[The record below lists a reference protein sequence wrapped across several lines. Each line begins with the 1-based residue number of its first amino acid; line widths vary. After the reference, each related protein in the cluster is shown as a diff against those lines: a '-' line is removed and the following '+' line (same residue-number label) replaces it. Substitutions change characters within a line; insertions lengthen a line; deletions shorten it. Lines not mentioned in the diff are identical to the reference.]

1 MMIKFVTILSCIA
14 AATAGT
20 INTAY
25 SSAPAVSSVYSS
37 INDPAT
43 KTPAPIY
50 ETTNEIKENAQD
62 GSQRTTYS
70 KSITS
75 PFTTVQKYDTHVTS
89 NGALLHTYPTIYSS
103 PTHTPIYYNPTTYSV
118 ATPLVTKTYST
129 PIYTHSNTV
138 PILTKT
144 SSSGLATY
152 SHGPV
157 VQDQHLKTTIT
168 YSEAPLVSHM
178 TFSGLGANY
187 AW

>member
-1 MMIKFVTILSCIA
+1 MMIKVVTVLSCIA

-20 INTAY
+20 INTSY

-37 INDPAT
+37 INDPA
-43 KTPAPIY
+43 KSPAPIY
-50 ETTNEIKENAQD
+50 ETTNEVKENNQD
-62 GSQRTTYS
+62 GSQRSTYS

-75 PFTTVQKYDTHVTS
+75 PYTVHNYDTHVTS
-89 NGALLHTYPTIYSS
+89 NGGHTYPTVYSS
-103 PTHTPIYYNPTTYSV
+103 PIHSPIYYNPGTYSV

-129 PIYTHSNTV
+129 PIYTHSNGIPV
-138 PILTKT
+138 LTKT

-152 SHGPV
+152 SHGPI

-178 TFSGLGANY
+178 TFSGLGTNY